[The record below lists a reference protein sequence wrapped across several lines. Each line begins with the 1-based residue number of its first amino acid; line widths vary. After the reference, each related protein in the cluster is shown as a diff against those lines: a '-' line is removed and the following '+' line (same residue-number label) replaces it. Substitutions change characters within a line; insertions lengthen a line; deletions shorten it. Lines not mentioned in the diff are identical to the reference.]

1 MKVLH
6 ITNEFTKKNFSI
18 SSLIIYIS
26 THLNVNY
33 KINYSILTS
42 SLEQTLFK
50 FSKINLINF
59 NSWLHYFDKKKLI
72 KIFEDYKVIHIHGI
86 WAPIQLISIL
96 VCNKLKKPCMIHP
109 HGMLL
114 DEAVKSAGIIKYF
127 FKKFTLF
134 WLKFLINYNIRFVS
148 ITKQETTA
156 IKKYFPTSK
165 VNEISNPIPFD
176 INLVE
181 RKKIKKIVYFGRIHP
196 HKNLELVIDSFNN
209 SNITNDWHLEIYGIR
224 DDENYY
230 DKLKKKTHNYSNIH
244 IKEPIFGE
252 EKQKVMKESW
262 LNILVSKSEVLSL
275 SILESGLFGLP
286 SLLNEDIEIKKG
298 LEKTIIFTK
307 PSIIDISKKIEEISH
322 WTLEKR
328 NLVEIE
334 VINSAK
340 EATSINK
347 ISNEYNDV
355 YNEIKN
361 EPVTFGETASKTGQ
375 VFDFLNIKKNLN
387 FILISGAYTFNL
399 MFASLLV
406 ITLVVLGYYSI
417 AGELGLITSLWI
429 TTTQIFSS
437 NMRSIIVSEQN
448 ASYAKISLV
457 YRFILSIV
465 LLLIFYLFIKNF
477 FDFENYNLI
486 FITSIL
492 IMIQW
497 VNEMKLVQFEIKNEI
512 NYFKIFSIINI
523 VIIFFTA
530 TFLIINRID
539 LLEYLLIV
547 YSCIILFS
555 LFFDL
560 AKLSLKKIG
569 VNIKNIIA
577 LNLKT
582 IAFASSFSIIIS
594 SFAWRIMIYYIF
606 DKSLAGIFF
615 ACFSFGS
622 FPGTLFNA
630 VIGPAFIK
638 SNIQIS
644 KSLKIIF
651 LMLFILVLFVNILSI
666 YYLMNLTKINYI
678 GYEFVI
684 FTISISLIGSFFM
697 SYAMYLRHKRIQK
710 SEQERVYIFKRD
722 ILYGLTITFLIPVL
736 YYFGGAVAVSFSFLF
751 ASLMALFSYSVN
763 VASLNQNKIL

>member
-1 MKVLH
+1 MKALH

-26 THLNVNY
+26 TYLNTNY

-42 SLEQTLFK
+42 SLEKSLFQQ
-50 FSKINLINF
+50 SKIDLINF
-59 NSWLHYFDKKKLI
+59 NSWFHYFTSKNKLS
-72 KIFEDYKVIHIHGI
+72 KILENHEVIHIHGI
-86 WAPIQLISIL
+86 WAPIQLISFL
-96 VCNKLKKPCMIHP
+96 VCNNLKKPCMIHP

-114 DEAVKSAGIIKYF
+114 DEALKSAGVIKYIL
-127 FKKFTLF
+127 KKFTLF
-134 WLKFLINYNIRFVS
+134 CLRYLITYNIRFIS
-148 ITKQETTA
+148 ITNQETAA
-156 IKKYFPTSK
+156 IKKYFPTSR

-181 RKKIKKIVYFGRIHP
+181 KSKIKKIVYFGRIHP
-196 HKNLELVIDSFNN
+196 HKNLELVIDSFIGSDI
-209 SNITNDWHLEIYGIR
+209 SNEWQLEIYGIR
-224 DDENYY
+224 DNENYY
-230 DKLKKKTHNYSNIH
+230 EKLKKKILNHSNIH
-244 IKEPIFGE
+244 IKDPIFGQ

-286 SLLNEDIEIKKG
+286 SLVNEDIEIKKG

-307 PSIIDISKKIEEISH
+307 PSVLDISEKIREISNWTPEKRNLIETAVINSAREATSIEEISIKYN
-322 WTLEKR
+322 TIYR
-328 NLVEIE
+328 EIE
-334 VINSAK
+334 ENR
-340 EATSINK
+340 ATSK
-347 ISNEYNDV
+347 Y
-355 YNEIKN
+355 
-361 EPVTFGETASKTGQ
+361 PLHKTGQ
-375 VFDFLNIKKNLN
+375 IFDFFNIKKNLN

-406 ITLVVLGYYSI
+406 ISLVILGYYST

-448 ASYAKISLV
+448 PSYAKNSLI
-457 YRFILSIV
+457 YRFILSTI
-465 LLLIFYLFIKNF
+465 LLIIFYIIIKNF
-477 FDFENYNLI
+477 FYFENYNLI
-486 FITSIL
+486 FLTSIL

-497 VNEMKLVQFEIKNEI
+497 VNEMKLVQFEINNKI
-512 NYFKIFSIINI
+512 YYFKIFLTINLI
-523 VIIFFTA
+523 TILFTA
-530 TFLIINRID
+530 SFLIMNRID
-539 LLEYLLIV
+539 LLEYLLIF
-547 YSCIILFS
+547 YIFIILSS

-560 AKLSLKKIG
+560 TKYSIKKIITS
-569 VNIKNIIA
+569 IKDTIS

-638 SNIQIS
+638 SNIQITKGL
-644 KSLKIIF
+644 KSIF
-651 LMLFILVLFVNILSI
+651 LFLFVVVIFVSILST
-666 YYLMNLTKINYI
+666 YYLINLSKINYI
-678 GYEFVI
+678 GYEFVV

-710 SEQERVYIFKRD
+710 SEQERMSIFRRD
-722 ILYGLTITFLIPVL
+722 IIYGSAITFLIPLL
-736 YYFGGAVAVSFSFLF
+736 YYFGGAIAVSFSFLL
-751 ASLMALFSYSVN
+751 ASLMALFSYSIN
-763 VASLNQNKIL
+763 LTNFDQNKI

>member
-26 THLNVNY
+26 SHLNINY
-33 KINYSILTS
+33 KVNYSILTS
-42 SLEQTLFK
+42 SLDQALFAS
-50 FSKINLINF
+50 SKINLINF
-59 NSWLHYFDKKKLI
+59 NSWFQYFDKKKLI

-96 VCNKLKKPCMIHP
+96 VCINLNKSCVVHP

-114 DEAVKSAGIIKYF
+114 EEAVKSAGLIKYLL
-127 FKKFTLF
+127 KKFTLF
-134 WLKFLINYNIRFVS
+134 WLKHLINYNIRFIS
-148 ITKQETTA
+148 ITNQETIA

-165 VNEISNPIPFD
+165 VNEISNPIPFN

-181 RKKIKKIVYFGRIHP
+181 KKKIKKIVYFGRIHP
-196 HKNLELVIDSFNN
+196 HKNLELVVDSFVN
-209 SNITNDWHLEIYGIR
+209 SNISNEWQLEIYGIL

-230 DKLKKKTHNYSNIH
+230 DKLKKKVSKYSNIH
-244 IKEPIFGE
+244 IKDPIFGE

-286 SLLNEDIEIKKG
+286 SLVNEDIEIKKG

-307 PSIIDISKKIEEISH
+307 PSTIDISKKIEEISH

-340 EATSINK
+340 EATSMNK
-347 ISNEYNDV
+347 ISNKYNDV
-355 YNEIKN
+355 YNEI
-361 EPVTFGETASKTGQ
+361 EEGQVTFSENVYKIEQT
-375 VFDFLNIKKNLN
+375 FDFLNIKKNLN
-387 FILISGAYTFNL
+387 FILISAAYTFNL

-406 ITLVVLGYYSI
+406 ITLVVLGHYSI

-512 NYFKIFSIINI
+512 NYFKIFSTINI

-539 LLEYLLIV
+539 LLEYLLIF

-560 AKLSLKKIG
+560 AKLFLKKVG

-644 KSLKIIF
+644 KGLKIIF

-666 YYLMNLTKINYI
+666 YYLINLMKINYI

-684 FTISISLIGSFFM
+684 FTISVSLIGSFFM

-722 ILYGLTITFLIPVL
+722 IVYGITITFLIPLL
-736 YYFGGAVAVSFSFLF
+736 YYFGGTIAVSFSFLL
-751 ASLMALFSYSVN
+751 ASLIALFSYSIN
-763 VASLNQNKIL
+763 ITNINQNKTL